1 MLEKVKYAFKVS
13 RFRFWI
19 YTGGTFVIGYTLGA
33 GSISDFYQLEY
44 YIYLFYF
51 FFLANVFIYGVNDLF
66 DLSTDEE
73 NPKKEEKEHKLA
85 QNKIKDLKFI
95 LYITAAISM
104 LLLIF
109 QNNWFEKAIFSSF
122 LFLSYFYSAT
132 PLRFKSKPIID
143 FSSNMLY
150 IMPGI
155 FAYVLVSEEL
165 PSIFL
170 VLAGFFHISAMHIF
184 SAIPDIKYDKKVG
197 IKTTA
202 VMLGK
207 KPSLVLCIGFWS
219 MLTLL
224 TIFLT
229 GFYPLSFIILIYPI
243 TPLLVLSME
252 NVNIEKVYWFLPYV
266 NTGLGGLL
274 FTFLLFENIL

>member
-1 MLEKVKYAFKVS
+1 MLEKIKYAFKVS

-33 GSISDFYQLEY
+33 ENISDFYQLEY
-44 YIYLFYF
+44 YLYLFYF
-51 FFLANVFIYGVNDLF
+51 FFIANIFIYGVNDLF
-66 DLSTDEE
+66 DLSTDKE
-73 NPKKEEKEHKLA
+73 NPKKEEKEHKLV
-85 QNKIKDLKFI
+85 QNKIKDLKSI
-95 LYITAAISM
+95 LYVTAAISI

-109 QNNWFEKAIFSSF
+109 QSNWLERAIFSIF
-122 LFLSYFYSAT
+122 LFLSYFYSAK

-170 VLAGFFHISAMHIF
+170 ILAGFFHISAMHIF
-184 SAIPDIKYDKKVG
+184 SAIPDINYDKKAG

-202 VMLGK
+202 VIFGK
-207 KPSLVLCIGFWS
+207 KPSLALCSAFWIG
-219 MLTLL
+219 LTSL

-229 GFYPLSFIILIYPI
+229 NFHPMSFIILIYPI
-243 TPLLVLSME
+243 IPLIVLTSEKMK
-252 NVNIEKVYWFLPYV
+252 IEKVYWFLPYV

-274 FTFLLFENIL
+274 FTFLMLEIIL

>member
-1 MLEKVKYAFKVS
+1 MLEKIKYAFKVS

-33 GSISDFYQLEY
+33 ENISDFYQLEY
-44 YIYLFYF
+44 YLYLFYF
-51 FFLANVFIYGVNDLF
+51 FFIANIFIYGVNDLF
-66 DLSTDEE
+66 DLSTDKE
-73 NPKKEEKEHKLA
+73 NPKKEEKEHKLV
-85 QNKIKDLKFI
+85 QNKIKDLKSI
-95 LYITAAISM
+95 LYVTAAISI

-109 QNNWFEKAIFSSF
+109 QSNWLERAIFSIF
-122 LFLSYFYSAT
+122 LFLSYFYSAK

-170 VLAGFFHISAMHIF
+170 ILAGFFHISAMHIF
-184 SAIPDIKYDKKVG
+184 SAIPDINYDKKAG

-202 VMLGK
+202 VIFGK
-207 KPSLVLCIGFWS
+207 KPSLALCTAFWIG
-219 MLTLL
+219 LTSL

-229 GFYPLSFIILIYPI
+229 NFHPMSFIILIYPI
-243 TPLLVLSME
+243 IPLIVLTSEKMK
-252 NVNIEKVYWFLPYV
+252 IEKVYWFLPYV

-274 FTFLLFENIL
+274 FTFLMLEIIL

>member
-1 MLEKVKYAFKVS
+1 MLEKLKYALKVS

-33 GSISDFYQLEY
+33 ESISDFYNFEY
-44 YIYLFYF
+44 YLYLFYF
-51 FFLANVFIYGVNDLF
+51 FFIANVFIYGVNDLF
-66 DLSTDEE
+66 DLSTDRE
-73 NPKKEEKEHKLA
+73 NPKKEKKEHKLV
-85 QNKIKDLKFI
+85 QSKIKDLKSI
-95 LYITAAISM
+95 LYVTAAISI
-104 LLLIF
+104 LLLII
-109 QNNWFEKAIFSSF
+109 QSYWLERVIFSSF

-150 IMPGI
+150 IIPGI
-155 FAYVLVSEEL
+155 FAYVLVTEEL
-165 PSIFL
+165 PSLLL

-184 SAIPDIKYDKKVG
+184 SAIPDINYDKKTG

-202 VMLGK
+202 VILGK
-207 KPSLVLCIGFWS
+207 KSSLALCIGFWFA
-219 MLTLL
+219 LTSL

-229 GFYPLSFIILIYPI
+229 NFHPLSFLIMIYPI
-243 TPLLVLSME
+243 IPLLVLTSKKIK
-252 NVNIEKVYWFLPYV
+252 IERVYWFLPYV

-274 FTFLLFENIL
+274 FTFVLLETIL

>member
-1 MLEKVKYAFKVS
+1 MLEKVKYALKVS

-33 GSISDFYQLEY
+33 ESISDFYRLEY
-44 YIYLFYF
+44 YLYLFYF
-51 FFLANVFIYGVNDLF
+51 FFLANIFIYGVNDLF
-66 DLSTDEE
+66 DLSTDKE
-73 NPKKEEKEHKLA
+73 NPKKEEKEHKLV
-85 QNKIKDLKFI
+85 QNKIKDLKSI
-95 LYITAAISM
+95 LYFTAAISI
-104 LLLIF
+104 LLLFF
-109 QNNWFEKAIFSSF
+109 QNNWLQRAMFSSF

-132 PLRFKSKPIID
+132 PLRFKSKPIMD

-150 IMPGI
+150 IIPGI
-155 FAYVLVSEEL
+155 FAYVLVSEEF

-170 VLAGFFHISAMHIF
+170 VLAGFFHISAMHTF

-202 VMLGK
+202 VLLGK

-219 MLTLL
+219 MLAWLTILL
-224 TIFLT
+224 TRL
-229 GFYPLSFIILIYPI
+229 YPLSFIILIYPI
-243 TPLLVLSME
+243 IPLLVLTKE
-252 NVNIEKVYWFLPYV
+252 NMKIEKVYWFLPYV

-274 FTFLLFENIL
+274 FTFLLLEIIL